1 MMDVLLF
8 DLDGTLL
15 PVDLETFTRNYFKA
29 VGGYFCQVA
38 EPGTFL
44 KHLMFSTE
52 AMIRNMGPTTNETV
66 FMDNFLPA
74 IGKDGKMISAMFNR
88 FYEDEFP
95 KLKQHAGFSPW
106 AGKAIKTGLN
116 KGYRLG
122 LATNPLF
129 PLIATEQRM
138 AWAGVEQVP
147 WELVTTY
154 ENSRGCKPNPGYF
167 LDVCRQLQVVP
178 EECLMIGNDVQED
191 LVAGTLGMTTFL
203 VTDCLIDRG
212 SPGYVPD
219 HQGSLEDLQRFIDAL
234 PAVGSERK

>member
-1 MMDVLLF
+1 MMISVLLF

-15 PVDLETFTRNYFKA
+15 PVDLETFTRKYFEA

-38 EPGTFL
+38 EPATFL
-44 KHLMFSTE
+44 KHLMVSTE
-52 AMIRNMGPTTNETV
+52 AMIRNMGPVTNETV

-74 IGKDGKMISAMFNR
+74 VERDGDMISTMFNQ

-95 KLKQHAGFSPW
+95 KLKKYAGFSPW
-106 AGKAIKTGLN
+106 AGKALESGIT
-116 KGYRLG
+116 KGYRLC

-138 AWAGVEQVP
+138 AWAGVERIP

-167 LDVCRQLQVVP
+167 LDVCRQLQVKP

-191 LVAGTLGMTTFL
+191 LVAGTLGMKTFL

-212 SPGYVPD
+212 NPGYQPD
-219 HQGSLEDLQRFIDAL
+219 YQGSLLDLQQFIENL
-234 PAVGSERK
+234 PLIERV